1 MRAPPFPDGARTRSI
16 EHVVETAPL
25 SCLSGHLLSAG
36 RVLAGW
42 WACGCPGARNGGH
55 RTWACQ
61 ACMESGVPRE
71 EGVVLDG
78 RHDPSAPG
86 ASNLQRGPDLQQPN
100 HDPSG

>member
-1 MRAPPFPDGARTRSI
+1 
-16 EHVVETAPL
+16 
-25 SCLSGHLLSAG
+25 
-36 RVLAGW
+36 
-42 WACGCPGARNGGH
+42 
-55 RTWACQ
+55 
-61 ACMESGVPRE
+61 MESGVPRE